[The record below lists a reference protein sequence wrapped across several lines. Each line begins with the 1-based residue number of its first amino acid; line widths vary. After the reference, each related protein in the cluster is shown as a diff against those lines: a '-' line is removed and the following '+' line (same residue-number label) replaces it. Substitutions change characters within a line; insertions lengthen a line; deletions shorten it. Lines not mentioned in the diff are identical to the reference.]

1 MLILMRE
8 EREGERWETL
18 TQTLE
23 IFRRDLWRRN
33 REREEVGRR
42 RRGRGGSL
50 APARVREA
58 S

>member
-8 EREGERWETL
+8 EGEGESWETL
-18 TQTLE
+18 TQKLE
-23 IFRRDLWRRN
+23 IFKRDLWRRN
-33 REREEVGRR
+33 QKREEVGRR
-42 RRGRGGSL
+42 RRGRGGST

>member
-1 MLILMRE
+1 MLILMCE
-8 EREGERWETL
+8 EGEGESWETL

-23 IFRRDLWRRN
+23 IFKCDLWSRN

-42 RRGRGGSL
+42 RRGRGGST
-50 APARVREA
+50 APARGREA